1 MIQDLK
7 QKVELNNVKN
17 DFITKFDPTDIQIKE
32 KLQEVSKLDKEIKDL
47 KFVLLKR
54 INIKK

>member
-17 DFITKFDPTDIQIKE
+17 DFITKFDPADIQIKE
-32 KLQEVSKLDKEIKDL
+32 KLQEVSKLDKEINDL